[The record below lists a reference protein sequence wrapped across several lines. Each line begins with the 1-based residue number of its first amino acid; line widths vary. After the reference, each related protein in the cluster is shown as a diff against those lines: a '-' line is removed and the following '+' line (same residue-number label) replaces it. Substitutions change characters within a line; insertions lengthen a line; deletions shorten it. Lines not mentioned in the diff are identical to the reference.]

1 MVGVPT
7 RTTLPPVEVP
17 AAVAAPA
24 FNVTAVADVLVVLML
39 SLKVKSPVSVL
50 IETSPDDQIP
60 VGLTVPIVSAL
71 LSTYEMAPTLLLDE
85 PAAIVPMAFEVFVS
99 VVEPAP
105 RSARLD
111 EVIAADWVTAV
122 EAVIDKV
129 FDVAVTGEFSAT
141 VPP

>member
-17 AAVAAPA
+17 AAVVTPA
-24 FNVTAVADVLVVLML
+24 LSVTAVDEVLVVLML
-39 SLKVKSPVSVL
+39 SLKVRSPVSVL
-50 IETSPDDQIP
+50 IETSPVDQIP

-105 RSARLD
+105 RRARLD